1 MNKQRAVC
9 SAHCPYIHKTNI
21 VLIGMPGSG
30 KSTVGVLVAKALG
43 MSFVD
48 TDLELMQR
56 TGRKLQQILDE
67 DGLGFFLDAE
77 ENAIRALDVSH
88 TVIATGGS
96 VVLEPEA
103 VKHLRENGILI
114 FLDVSMGELEKR
126 ITNMKSR
133 GIAFAKGQNLADIY
147 RERVPLYRK
156 YADVVVDKEDD
167 LENTVESV
175 LQEIQNVEL

>member
-1 MNKQRAVC
+1 MNK
-9 SAHCPYIHKTNI
+9 KTNI

-48 TDLELMQR
+48 TDLELMRR
-56 TGRKLQQILDE
+56 TDRKLQEMLDE
-67 DGLGFFLDAE
+67 DGLESFLDE
-77 ENAIRALDVSH
+77 EETTILALDVSH

-103 VKHLRENGILI
+103 VKCLQENGILV
-114 FLDVSMGELEKR
+114 FLDVSMEELKKR
-126 ITNMKSR
+126 ITNIKSR
-133 GIAFAKGQNLADIY
+133 GIAFAKGQDLMDIY
-147 RERVPLYRK
+147 EERVPLYRK
-156 YADVVVDKEDD
+156 YADVVVDKEGD

-175 LQEIQNVEL
+175 LREIHR

>member
-1 MNKQRAVC
+1 MNK
-9 SAHCPYIHKTNI
+9 KTNI

-48 TDLELMQR
+48 TDLELMRR
-56 TGRKLQQILDE
+56 TGRKLQEMLDE
-67 DGLGFFLDAE
+67 DGLESFLDE
-77 ENAIRALDVSH
+77 EETTILALDVSH

-103 VKHLRENGILI
+103 VKCLQENGILV
-114 FLDVSMGELEKR
+114 FLDVSMEELKKR
-126 ITNMKSR
+126 ITNIKSR
-133 GIAFAKGQNLADIY
+133 GIAFAKGQDLMDIY
-147 RERVPLYRK
+147 EERVPLYRK
-156 YADVVVDKEDD
+156 YADVVVDKEGD

-175 LQEIQNVEL
+175 LREIHR

>member
-1 MNKQRAVC
+1 MNK
-9 SAHCPYIHKTNI
+9 KTNI

-48 TDLELMQR
+48 TDLELMRR
-56 TGRKLQQILDE
+56 TDRKLQEMLDE
-67 DGLGFFLDAE
+67 DGLESFLDE
-77 ENAIRALDVSH
+77 EETTILALDVSH

-103 VKHLRENGILI
+103 VKCLQENGILV
-114 FLDVSMGELEKR
+114 FLDVSMEELKKR
-126 ITNMKSR
+126 ITNIKSR
-133 GIAFAKGQNLADIY
+133 GIAFAKGQELMDIY
-147 RERVPLYRK
+147 EERVPLYRK
-156 YADVVVDKEDD
+156 YADVVVDKEGD

-175 LQEIQNVEL
+175 LREIHR

>member
-1 MNKQRAVC
+1 MNK
-9 SAHCPYIHKTNI
+9 KTNI

-48 TDLELMQR
+48 TDLELMRR
-56 TGRKLQQILDE
+56 TDRKLQEMLDE
-67 DGLGFFLDAE
+67 DGLESFLDE
-77 ENAIRALDVSH
+77 EETTILALDVSY

-103 VKHLRENGILI
+103 VECLRENGILV
-114 FLDVSMGELEKR
+114 FLDVSMEELKKR
-126 ITNMKSR
+126 ITNIKSR
-133 GIAFAKGQNLADIY
+133 GIAFAKGQDLMDIY
-147 RERVPLYRK
+147 EERVPLYRK
-156 YADVVVDKEDD
+156 YADVVVDKEGD

-175 LQEIQNVEL
+175 LREIHR

>member
-1 MNKQRAVC
+1 MNK
-9 SAHCPYIHKTNI
+9 KTNI

-48 TDLELMQR
+48 TDMELMRR
-56 TGRKLQQILDE
+56 TDRKLQEMLDE
-67 DGLGFFLDAE
+67 DGLESFLDE
-77 ENAIRALDVSH
+77 EETTILALDVSH

-103 VKHLRENGILI
+103 VKCLQENGILV
-114 FLDVSMGELEKR
+114 FLDVSMEELKKR
-126 ITNMKSR
+126 ITNIKSR
-133 GIAFAKGQNLADIY
+133 GIAFAKGQDLMDIY
-147 RERVPLYRK
+147 EERVPLYRK
-156 YADVVVDKEDD
+156 YADVVVDKEGD

-175 LQEIQNVEL
+175 LREIHR